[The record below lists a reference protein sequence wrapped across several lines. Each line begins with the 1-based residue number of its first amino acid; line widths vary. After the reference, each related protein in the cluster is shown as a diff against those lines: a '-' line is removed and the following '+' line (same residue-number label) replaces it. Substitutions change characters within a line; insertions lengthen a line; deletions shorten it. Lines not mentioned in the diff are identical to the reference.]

1 MFSLAY
7 LDAAARPRGRT
18 LQSAVQPDAAPA
30 AGSTMVESE
39 PARPAAR
46 WGPSDSCR
54 ALTPAW
60 SGSLVGT
67 AGSAAIPGGRP
78 FQIEGVVGRRPSRTW
93 AWCLAGLARLAPAAV
108 PLGAL
113 ALWLASL
120 PHVPVEHMTDVGL
133 VSVLPVQVFIAL
145 GLVTAGFCLTLA
157 RPRLSTGLLLLH
169 VLVLIL
175 MLHGVAALVEPEP
188 RFTTAWLHAG
198 ITDYIMRHGQVDP
211 TLDARYNWPAF
222 FAFGHTAPG
231 GATTPHP
238 PWQ

>member
-1 MFSLAY
+1 M
-7 LDAAARPRGRT
+7 
-18 LQSAVQPDAAPA
+18 
-30 AGSTMVESE
+30 
-39 PARPAAR
+39 
-46 WGPSDSCR
+46 
-54 ALTPAW
+54 
-60 SGSLVGT
+60 
-67 AGSAAIPGGRP
+67 
-78 FQIEGVVGRRPSRTW
+78 QIEGVVGRRRSPTW
-93 AWCLAGLARLAPAAV
+93 AWCLAGLARLAPAAL

-198 ITDYIMRHGQVDP
+198 ITDYIMRHGRVDP